1 MAMKR
6 SPFLTSRESKATPCT
21 VKSAL
26 AVPPVAEA
34 IARAGAYAVMPPY
47 PFAAVTTVADAMIL
61 ACQDHRTAAV
71 LVWFSCWLPRM
82 VQVAD
87 PPAPPTR
94 LDR

>member
-1 MAMKR
+1 MLARLGLRAKEVATLTLDDVDWR
-6 SPFLTSRESKATPCT
+6 TGQFLIRGKGRR
-21 VKSAL
+21 
-26 AVPPVAEA
+26 
-34 IARAGAYAVMPPY
+34 RAFMPPY

>member
-1 MAMKR
+1 
-6 SPFLTSRESKATPCT
+6 
-21 VKSAL
+21 
-26 AVPPVAEA
+26 
-34 IARAGAYAVMPPY
+34 MPPY
-47 PFAAVTTVADAMIL
+47 PFEAVKTVADAMIL

-71 LVWFSCWLPRM
+71 LVWFSCWLPKM

>member
-1 MAMKR
+1 MPTRGPTYDA
-6 SPFLTSRESKATPCT
+6 SLGE
-21 VKSAL
+21 
-26 AVPPVAEA
+26 PV
-34 IARAGAYAVMPPY
+34 VMPPY
-47 PFAAVTTVADAMIL
+47 PFEAVKTVADAMIL

-71 LVWFSCWLPRM
+71 LVWFSCWLPKM